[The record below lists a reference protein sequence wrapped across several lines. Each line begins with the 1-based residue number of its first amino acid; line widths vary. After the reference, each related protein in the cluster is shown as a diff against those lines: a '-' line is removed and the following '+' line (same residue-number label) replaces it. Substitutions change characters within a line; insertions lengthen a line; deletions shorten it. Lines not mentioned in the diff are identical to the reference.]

1 MVKGLDVFAEFF
13 KGYEDSYI
21 LIGGA
26 ASHLIE
32 EANLLVPRATKD
44 LDLILV
50 VEALTDDFVLRFWQ
64 FVKRAG
70 YVHKQ
75 KGTEKTEFFRFYQ
88 PSDSSYPFQIELLS
102 RRPDLITVPD
112 DVVIAPIPTGE
123 EVSSL
128 SAIML
133 DDSYY
138 RFTLENSTVI
148 NGVHIAESQALICLK
163 AKAYMNL
170 KSLKE
175 SGKSVNSSDIAK
187 HKNDVIRLGATL
199 PLDARYLL
207 PDNIRSDLSA
217 FMEKVKD
224 DLPDEGF
231 ARNMGA
237 GDSSVQ
243 RILDFIKVVFLQ

>member
-1 MVKGLDVFAEFF
+1 
-13 KGYEDSYI
+13 
-21 LIGGA
+21 
-26 ASHLIE
+26 
-32 EANLLVPRATKD
+32 
-44 LDLILV
+44 
-50 VEALTDDFVLRFWQ
+50 
-64 FVKRAG
+64 
-70 YVHKQ
+70 
-75 KGTEKTEFFRFYQ
+75 
-88 PSDSSYPFQIELLS
+88 
-102 RRPDLITVPD
+102 
-112 DVVIAPIPTGE
+112 
-123 EVSSL
+123 
-128 SAIML
+128 ML

-207 PDNIRSDLSA
+207 PDDIRSDLSA